1 MPLYRLRRMTGTEQ
15 PARAGHESRR
25 VAEAR
30 ARAHQ
35 RLTRQRGTLRPL
47 GWAVIVVVAA
57 GTAGGD
63 PAPGLQGQAAVVT
76 LALGA
81 FAVMLALAIRDRF
94 AERGYGVQAAVI
106 STMGATGV
114 ALAVL
119 QPRGATSL
127 AAGTAVWM
135 AVARLPLA
143 LGVGLGAAIT
153 VALGVA
159 TALAG
164 ASSAAVLAATLLCA
178 LLGLIAHFLKQ
189 ARDSQDGTELLL
201 AELEDARDD
210 QARAAASAE
219 RNRIAS
225 ELHDVLA
232 HSLSGAAIQLQ
243 GARMLAEREQAPR
256 QMRVALD
263 RASELVK
270 DGLADARQAV
280 GALRGQELPSVAQLG
295 SLVES
300 FRDDMN
306 LDATLTIDGSA
317 RNLPVDAS
325 LALYRG
331 AQEALT
337 NVARY
342 APGAAT
348 TVVLHYAADRTTL
361 TVEDR
366 LPASV
371 PSVGDGLIGVG
382 GGRGLAGMRE
392 RLERAGGSMQAG
404 PTDGGWRVELE
415 VPA

>member
-1 MPLYRLRRMTGTEQ
+1 MTATEQ
-15 PARAGHESRR
+15 PAQAAQRSERPGQESRR
-25 VAEAR
+25 AAEAR
-30 ARAHQ
+30 SQANL
-35 RLTRQRGTLRPL
+35 RLNRQRGTLRPL
-47 GWAVIVVVAA
+47 GWAVIVVVVA
-57 GTAGGD
+57 GTAGGH
-63 PAPGLQGQAAVVT
+63 PAPGLQGKAAGVT
-76 LALGA
+76 FALGV
-81 FAVMLALAIRDRF
+81 FAVMLALAITDRF
-94 AERGYGVQAAVI
+94 PERSYGAQAAVI
-106 STMGATGV
+106 STMGAAGV
-114 ALAVL
+114 ALAAL

-135 AVARLPLA
+135 AVARLPPP
-143 LGVGLGAAIT
+143 LGVVFGAAIT
-153 VALGVA
+153 IALAVA

-164 ASSAAVLAATLLCA
+164 ASSAAVLAALLLCA
-178 LLGLIAHFLKQ
+178 LLGLIAHFLKH

-210 QARAAASAE
+210 QARAAATAE

-243 GARMLAEREQAPR
+243 GARMLAEREQAPP
-256 QMRVALD
+256 QVRVALD

-270 DGLADARQAV
+270 HGLSSARQAV
-280 GALRGQELPSVAQLG
+280 GALRGEVLPSVGELG

-306 LDATLTIDGSA
+306 VDATLTIEGSA
-317 RNLPVDAS
+317 RDLPTDAS

-342 APGAAT
+342 AQGAST
-348 TVVLHYAADRTTL
+348 TVTLHYAADRTTL

-366 LPASV
+366 LSASV
-371 PSVGDGLIGVG
+371 PRAGDGLIGVG

-415 VPA
+415 IPA

>member
-1 MPLYRLRRMTGTEQ
+1 
-15 PARAGHESRR
+15 
-25 VAEAR
+25 
-30 ARAHQ
+30 
-35 RLTRQRGTLRPL
+35 
-47 GWAVIVVVAA
+47 
-57 GTAGGD
+57 
-63 PAPGLQGQAAVVT
+63 VT

-81 FAVMLALAIRDRF
+81 FAVMLALAISDRF
-94 AERGYGVQAAVI
+94 PAHGYGAQAAVI
-106 STMGATGV
+106 WAMGAAGV
-114 ALAVL
+114 ALAAL
-119 QPRGATSL
+119 QPRGTTSL

-135 AVARLPLA
+135 AVARLPLS

-153 VALGVA
+153 VALDVA

-164 ASSAAVLAATLLCA
+164 ASSAAVLATTLLCA
-178 LLGLIAHFLKQ
+178 LLGLIAHFLKR
-189 ARDSQDGTELLL
+189 ARDSQDETELLF
-201 AELEDARDD
+201 AQLEDARDD
-210 QARAAASAE
+210 QARAAATAE

-243 GARMLAEREQAPR
+243 GARMLAEREQAPP
-256 QMRVALD
+256 QIRVALD

-270 DGLADARQAV
+270 DGLASARQAV
-280 GALRGQELPSVAQLG
+280 GALRGEELPSVAQLG

-300 FRDDMN
+300 FKDDMKV
-306 LDATLTIDGSA
+306 DATLTIVGNA
-317 RNLPVDAS
+317 RNLPADAT

-342 APGAAT
+342 APGAST
-348 TVVLHYAADRTTL
+348 TVVLRYAADRTIL

-366 LPASV
+366 LSTSV
-371 PSVGDGLIGVG
+371 PRAGDGLIGVG

-404 PTDGGWRVELE
+404 PTDEGWRVKLE